1 MRWVCLV
8 LLAKDMTQNLNCF
21 KDLYKDVD
29 TTVVVNIQLGRWIM
43 LKRSI
48 GQGHKP
54 SSFLFYY
61 GVDPLDNQ
69 LKGITIY
76 SLPQF
81 GPLNQ
86 TSNYFNARVCHA
98 SLRIHYVWKI
108 NWGHIT
114 QKSRIEKMQDTSTM
128 RMKRLTQ
135 NEIAISY
142 LTKSDHLDML
152 GFIVHSTYTQTRT
165 ANGDVVRDKTKKKM
179 GPWKSGKFML
189 LTDRPWSINC

>member
-1 MRWVCLV
+1 
-8 LLAKDMTQNLNCF
+8 
-21 KDLYKDVD
+21 
-29 TTVVVNIQLGRWIM
+29 
-43 LKRSI
+43 
-48 GQGHKP
+48 
-54 SSFLFYY
+54 
-61 GVDPLDNQ
+61 
-69 LKGITIY
+69 
-76 SLPQF
+76 
-81 GPLNQ
+81 
-86 TSNYFNARVCHA
+86 
-98 SLRIHYVWKI
+98 
-108 NWGHIT
+108 
-114 QKSRIEKMQDTSTM
+114 M